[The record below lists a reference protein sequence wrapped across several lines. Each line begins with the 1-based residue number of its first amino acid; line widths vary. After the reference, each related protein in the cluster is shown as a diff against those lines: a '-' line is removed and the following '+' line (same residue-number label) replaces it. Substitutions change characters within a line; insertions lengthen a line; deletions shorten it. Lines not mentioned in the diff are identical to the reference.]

1 MTNESFENMYC
12 SGNIA
17 YQEKNRVLV
26 DIYLNSELASEVIRY
41 KAVAPPDYRG
51 SFTGSALPFP
61 NEDFAFEHS
70 PNVGTLK
77 VSTATRRF
85 TITLDMPNSYY
96 APNGKDIIPP
106 YVDVMYEIKESA
118 APLSTRIYLAK
129 GRVLNRSL
137 TYHENRTS
145 PLFYKADLPVRTQEQ
160 ILRDSGFQVN
170 RTTFWGK
177 RPPQ

>member
-1 MTNESFENMYC
+1 MTTESFENMYC

-17 YQEKNRVLV
+17 YHEKNRVLV

-61 NEDFAFEHS
+61 NEEFAFQHS
-70 PNVGTLK
+70 PNVGALK
-77 VSTATRRF
+77 VSRATRRF

-96 APNGKDIIPP
+96 APNGKDLIPP
-106 YVDVMYEIKESA
+106 YVDVLYEIKESA
-118 APLSTRIYLAK
+118 APFVTRIYLTK

-145 PLFYKADLPVRTQEQ
+145 PLFYNASLPVRTQEQ
-160 ILRDSGFQVN
+160 ILRDSGFQVD
-170 RTTFWGK
+170 RSTFWGK